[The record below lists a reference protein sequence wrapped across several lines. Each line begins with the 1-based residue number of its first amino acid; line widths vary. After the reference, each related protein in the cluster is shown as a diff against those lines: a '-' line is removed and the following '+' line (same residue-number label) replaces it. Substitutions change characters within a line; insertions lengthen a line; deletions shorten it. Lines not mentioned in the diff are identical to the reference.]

1 MENIIQTSVIIVG
14 AGPAGASA
22 SIFLSKYEIPH
33 IIIEKAIFP
42 RDKVCGDACSGKT
55 TEVLRKANPNWVK
68 EIMADESKFFPC
80 DGISFVAPNGKSLP
94 VSFRLNKTKDQEI
107 TGFTSPRMVFDNYL
121 FEKAKAA
128 SQWVQIFQG
137 VQQFN
142 LTRNEKATTAHFAHE
157 GKEYKC
163 TAPFVIAADGDKGT
177 TFKQIQHQ
185 KESLKS
191 DSVGLRAY
199 YKNVGGMHDENFIEL
214 HFMKDFLPGYFWIFP
229 LPNGYANVGVGM
241 PADFVRKNNINLR
254 EKMLSVLANHPVI
267 KERFA
272 NAQLEGKILGWGLPM
287 ATKRRSISGSGYLL
301 TGDAAGLID
310 PFSGEGIGNAMYS
323 GMLAAQAIQKAFE
336 KNDFS
341 AAFLKENYDGAVY
354 RYFGDEFKISTTM
367 QKLCNYPFLFNMIV
381 NKAQKSPSLSSTI
394 SGMFSDMQVRQQLSK
409 PSFYL
414 KVLMNR

>member
-1 MENIIQTSVIIVG
+1 MENIIPTSVIIIG

-22 SIFLSKYEIPH
+22 SIFLSKYQIPH
-33 IIIEKAIFP
+33 IIIEKAVFP

-55 TEVLRKANPNWVK
+55 TEVLRKANPSWVK
-68 EIMADESKFFPC
+68 EIMADEAKFFPC

-94 VSFRLNKTKDQEI
+94 VPFRLNKTKDQEI
-107 TGFTSPRMVFDNYL
+107 AGFTSPRLVFDNYL

-137 VQQFN
+137 VPQFD
-142 LTRNEKATTAHFAHE
+142 LTRTENATTVQFSLD
-157 GKEYKC
+157 GKEYIC
-163 TAPFVIAADGDKGT
+163 TAPFIIAADGDKGT
-177 TFKQIQHQ
+177 TFRQVQHQ
-185 KESLKS
+185 KDSLKS

-199 YKNVGGMHDENFIEL
+199 YKNVKAMQEENFIEL

-229 LPNGYANVGVGM
+229 LPNGYTNVGVGM
-241 PADFVRKNNINLR
+241 PAAYVRKNNINLR
-254 EKMLSVLANHPVI
+254 EKMQAVIAHHPVI
-267 KERFA
+267 KERFS

-287 ATKRRSISGSGYLL
+287 ATKRRSISGAGYVL

-336 KNDFS
+336 NNDFS
-341 AAFLKENYDGAVY
+341 ATFLKENYDNAVY
-354 RYFGDEFKISTTM
+354 RYFGDEFKVSTTM
-367 QKLCNYPFLFNMIV
+367 QKLCNYPFLFNLIV
-381 NKAQKSPSLSSTI
+381 NKAQKSPSLSATI
-394 SGMFSDMQVRQQLSK
+394 SGMFSDIQVRQQLSK